1 MSEKESIIMTEDDK
15 FHKELMT
22 IIKRLAEKETMTDFE
37 SKIFDTVVD
46 HIGEYE
52 KKRWPIINNEEIQTS
67 EKESPQTI
75 EWYEAQIKELQEI
88 QTSEKES
95 PKTIEWYEAQI
106 KELQDIRKA
115 FYEICGDTTKGEDA
129 YFPNLVE
136 KEFKNAK
143 KMQNM

>member
-52 KKRWPIINNEEIQTS
+52 KKRWPIINNED
-67 EKESPQTI
+67 
-75 EWYEAQIKELQEI
+75 I